1 MKTIEGRKQYTD
13 MADVNCD
20 RRKSVSTETNRTI
33 SKEVNSPFFRV

>member
-20 RRKSVSTETNRTI
+20 RRKSVSTETNRKVC
-33 SKEVNSPFFRV
+33 KEVSKKN